1 MHRKAAE
8 QVRIQL
14 IEADVEIGFGL
25 VDDAMAYRMNGR
37 PELCSR
43 ALHDATDIVADIE
56 LRMQKLPAMDADSF
70 LPLVAELRN
79 EIAAVERA
87 EF

>member
-1 MHRKAAE
+1 MRRNAAE

-25 VDDAMAYRMNGR
+25 VDDAMAYRMTGR
-37 PELCSR
+37 PELCLR
-43 ALHDATDIVADIE
+43 ALHDATEIVADIE
-56 LRMQKLPAMDADSF
+56 RRVEKLAASDADSF

-87 EF
+87 DI